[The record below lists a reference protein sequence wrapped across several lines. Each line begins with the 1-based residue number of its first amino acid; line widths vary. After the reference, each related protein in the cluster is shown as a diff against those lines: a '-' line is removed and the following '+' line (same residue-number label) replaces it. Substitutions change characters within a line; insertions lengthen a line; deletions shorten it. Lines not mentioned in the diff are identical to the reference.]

1 MVNFARGR
9 FAKNSSTT
17 ARFLRGAPFV
27 FMFGRVSRDGEA
39 GRLEVVVLDDM

>member
-9 FAKNSSTT
+9 FAKNASISS
-17 ARFLRGAPFV
+17 RILRGAPFV